1 MTPSKESLYPCFQPG
16 AEEDQRTIL
25 AKKTAK
31 NQVTLP
37 KAIVEQLPEVQYFDV
52 SLRGDE
58 IVLRPASVTS
68 PGERLKA
75 VRAKIKALGLA
86 EKDIDDAIAWAR
98 RRRR

>member
-1 MTPSKESLYPCFQPG
+1 M
-16 AEEDQRTIL
+16 L

-37 KAIVEQLPEVQYFDV
+37 KAIVERLPDARYFDV

-58 IVLRPASVTS
+58 IVLRPATVTS
-68 PGERLKA
+68 PGDRLKA
-75 VRAKIKALGLA
+75 VRAKIKALGLV
-86 EKDIDDAIAWAR
+86 EKDIDDAIARAR